1 MKYKAEGNPP
11 LDVLDANRWSE
22 FPNTRIHAKYR
33 VLIEGKRNK
42 LINVSA
48 RSRQVIEALMIKPVH
63 ASSRCR
69 ISPVIDKLRQAGF
82 IIHTLMYYK
91 DNGDCFG
98 IYVLKSNVECI
109 SKGGV

>member
-22 FPNTRIHAKYR
+22 FPNLRTRSTYR

-42 LINVSA
+42 IINVSA
-48 RSRQVIEALMIKPVH
+48 RSRQVLEALLEKPVV

-82 IIHTLMYYK
+82 DIHTLMYYL
-91 DNGDCFG
+91 DSGDCFG
-98 IYVLKSNVECI
+98 IYVLQSNVECI